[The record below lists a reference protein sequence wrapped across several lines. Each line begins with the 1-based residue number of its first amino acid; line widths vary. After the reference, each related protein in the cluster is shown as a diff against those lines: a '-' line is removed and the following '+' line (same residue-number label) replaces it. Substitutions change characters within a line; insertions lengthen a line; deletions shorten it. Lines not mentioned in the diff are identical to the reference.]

1 MSLTR
6 CLIVAGVAG
15 CLAGCGSS
23 APSKEEVTASI
34 KKIMPVNFEVVQVTP
49 LKEIS
54 GLSEVVALVDKQ
66 PVVFYTDRKG
76 KYVLSGSLVAVD
88 SKQNLTL
95 ETQKKFRGAEQ
106 QPAPVAPAP
115 AAPAPAPGK

>member
-6 CLIVAGVAG
+6 NLFVAGLAG
-15 CLAGCGSS
+15 CLTACGSS
-23 APSKEEVTASI
+23 APTKEEVTASI

-54 GLSEVVALVDKQ
+54 GLSEVVALVDRQ
-66 PVVFYTDRKG
+66 PVVFYTDKQG
-76 KYVLSGSLVAVD
+76 KYVLSGSLIAVE

-95 ETQKKFRGAEQ
+95 ETQKKFRSTEQ
-106 QPAPVAPAP
+106 KPAASPPAP
-115 AAPAPAPGK
+115 KK